1 MDIRRVPQN
10 MLQMVN
16 WQKKREPGTT
26 DITREW
32 LTGRLDGLLYG
43 GQKTSWGAAYKPLLI
58 VDNFWEARKNRHNEN
73 MLHRRKNGWE
83 QGPKTEKTTKA
94 ALTFRRHSCPAV
106 SGRAEETEQRPSNEK
121 NKAFW
126 AVPLHSIT
134 FLLRQVSCIKDTKT
148 IQDTTPIRQCC
159 SMFSENLF
167 SWALPWSHLKLW
179 AIEVCG
185 STSCREK
192 DISGNACWEN
202 HIIIFYI
209 QQRYQD
215 HPVGRKI
222 DWE

>member
-43 GQKTSWGAAYKPLLI
+43 GQKTPWGAAYKPLLI
-58 VDNFWEARKNRHNEN
+58 VDNFREARKNRHNEN

-94 ALTFRRHSCPAV
+94 ALTFRRHSSPAV

-121 NKAFW
+121 NRLAK
-126 AVPLHSIT
+126 L
-134 FLLRQVSCIKDTKT
+134 FLCIQSPFYCARFHVS
-148 IQDTTPIRQCC
+148 
-159 SMFSENLF
+159 
-167 SWALPWSHLKLW
+167 
-179 AIEVCG
+179 
-185 STSCREK
+185 
-192 DISGNACWEN
+192 
-202 HIIIFYI
+202 
-209 QQRYQD
+209 
-215 HPVGRKI
+215 KI
-222 DWE
+222 PRPSKIPHH